1 MSYGQQIG
9 SLIRETRL
17 RAGLTQ
23 EQLAGRE
30 LSKGFI
36 SLLEAG
42 KTHASLRS
50 LTFISERL
58 GIPLNDLLGREAD
71 PEEVLGHLMAQVEMY
86 VTAGSVDQ
94 ARKSLKM
101 AEPYADATTETRW
114 QALIS
119 KYQGTCLFIERD
131 YESSLGFLETAL
143 SRLSQ
148 GERRH
153 RAEILLHIGAAHFEL
168 GAHYKALE
176 HFRKSYSEIK
186 SLQEPEE
193 PGEAV
198 VVKTLCL
205 KIVSNL
211 ANVANQ
217 LGRVREAAGFY
228 GEALEV
234 AETISDP
241 RRLASLYMGLSL
253 VCSKKGDFMG
263 AVEYAHRAR
272 DLFGSMDNLKMVAS
286 VCNNLG
292 MAHAAE
298 GDWDNALT
306 HLKRGLTLFE
316 QLGDQIG
323 SAYVMTEL
331 AKYHRIKG
339 EFEVGLQLCQRVHE
353 IAMAHGDKTEE
364 ARILRVEGT
373 IHAARGNSQ
382 NAVFTLRRSASI
394 FESIGIEDEL
404 AATQSELGKILLQT
418 NPHEAAQLLL
428 AANEHFRKNRGLI
441 V

>member
-1 MSYGQQIG
+1 MPDSHDIG
-9 SLIRETRL
+9 TRIREARL

-23 EQLAGRE
+23 GQLAGKE

-36 SLLEAG
+36 SLLESG

-58 GIPLNDLLGREAD
+58 GMPLHDLLGREAD
-71 PEEVLGHLMAQVEMY
+71 PDEVLGYLMSQIEMY
-86 VTAGSVDQ
+86 VTSGAVDL
-94 ARKSLKM
+94 ARKTMDM
-101 AEPYADATTETRW
+101 AKPYADATTDTRW
-114 QALIS
+114 QALIN
-119 KYQGTCLFIERD
+119 KYQGICLLSERN
-131 YESSLGFLETAL
+131 YESSLELLESAL
-143 SRLSQ
+143 SLLSQ
-148 GERRH
+148 NERRH
-153 RAEILLHIGAAHFEL
+153 RAEVLLNIGAAYFEL

-176 HFRKSYSEIK
+176 HFRKSYSEII

-193 PGEAV
+193 PGDVLA
-198 VVKTLCL
+198 VKTLRL

-211 ANVANQ
+211 ANLTNQ
-217 LGRVREAAGFY
+217 LGRMREAVGFY

-234 AETISDP
+234 GETVSDP
-241 RRLASLYMGLSL
+241 RRLATLYMGLSL
-253 VCSKKGDFMG
+253 VCSKKGDFLG
-263 AVEYAHRAR
+263 AIEYAQRSR

-292 MAHAAE
+292 MAHAAV
-298 GDWDNALT
+298 GDWENALT

-316 QLGDQIG
+316 RLGDQIG
-323 SAYVMTEL
+323 CAYVMTEL

-339 EFEVGLQLCQRVHE
+339 EFEAGLQLCQEVRE
-353 IAMAHGDKTEE
+353 IAVAHDDKVEE

-373 IHAARGNSQ
+373 IHAASGDCQ
-382 NAVFTLRRSASI
+382 NAILALRRSASI

-404 AATQSELGKILLQT
+404 AVTQSELGKILLNT
-418 NPHEAAQLLL
+418 NPQEAAQLLL
-428 AANEHFRKNRGLI
+428 AANDHFKKNRGLI